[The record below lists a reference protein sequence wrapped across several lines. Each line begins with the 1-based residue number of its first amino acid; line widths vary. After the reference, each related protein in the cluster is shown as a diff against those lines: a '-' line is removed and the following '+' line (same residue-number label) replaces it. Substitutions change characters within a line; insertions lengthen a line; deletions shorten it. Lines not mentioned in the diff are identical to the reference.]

1 MLERDDLQTYIKII
15 HHMLSTTE
23 GWMEKG
29 FKCYCIKK
37 QIEHCYIHPL
47 KLS

>member
-23 GWMEKG
+23 G
-29 FKCYCIKK
+29 
-37 QIEHCYIHPL
+37 
-47 KLS
+47 